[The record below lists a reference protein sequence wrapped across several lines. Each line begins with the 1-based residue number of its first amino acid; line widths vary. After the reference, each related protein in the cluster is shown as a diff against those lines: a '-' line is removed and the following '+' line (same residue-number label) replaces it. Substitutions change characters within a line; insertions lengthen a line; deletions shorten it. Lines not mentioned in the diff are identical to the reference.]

1 MRIVYILP
9 SLANTAP
16 IRIAQRIADYC
27 YDSGHDVEI
36 AYFDDIVEITTKCK
50 TRRIDIK
57 KPIKFDDYDI
67 IHSHMMRPDQYVASN
82 KKNISRATTISTIH
96 CDIYYDLFYSYGRV
110 IAGIFSRKWINSLK
124 KLDVTVQ
131 VTPFLMEKY
140 SNSFKKNILI
150 SNGVEIIK
158 KEPDKQII
166 TVIDEY
172 HKTGH
177 KVILSY
183 SNIVKRKGLKQVLD
197 VLTLNSQLA
206 YLCIGR
212 GECKKELIEQCN
224 KLGLNDRV
232 YFVDFIDYPYN
243 LIPYVDIVIIP
254 SYSESFCLS
263 LHEAGMMG
271 ASVVCSRISAF
282 TDVFSEKEV
291 SYFELDNKESLLSAV
306 SEGIILKTEKG
317 GNIQVLEKE
326 KYTTDRMVKDY
337 LDLYT
342 NCRKERDEQK

>member
-27 YDSGHDVEI
+27 FDSGHDVEI

-50 TRRIDIK
+50 TRRIDMKI
-57 KPIKFDDYDI
+57 PIEFDNYDI
-67 IHSHMMRPDQYVASN
+67 IHSHMMRPDRYVANN
-82 KKNISRATTISTIH
+82 KKYISRATTISTIH
-96 CDIYYDLFYSYGRV
+96 CDIYYDLFYSYGKV
-110 IAGIFSRKWINSLK
+110 IAGIFSRRWINCLK
-124 KLDVTVQ
+124 NIDVTVQ

-140 SNSFKKNILI
+140 SKSFKNNILI
-150 SNGVEIIK
+150 SNGVEIIRSK
-158 KEPDKQII
+158 PDKHILS
-166 TVIDEY
+166 VIDEY
-172 HKTGH
+172 HKNGY

-183 SNIVKRKGLKQVLD
+183 SNLVKRKGLSQVLD
-197 VLTLNSQLA
+197 ALTLDSQLV

-212 GECKKELIEQCN
+212 GHCKEKLIEQSN
-224 KLGLNDRV
+224 KLGLNKRV

-243 LIPYVDIVIIP
+243 LIPYVDIVINP

-263 LHEAGMMG
+263 LHEAGVMG
-271 ASVVCSRISAF
+271 ASVVCSKIAAF

-291 SYFELDNKESLLSAV
+291 SFFELNNTTSLLSAIN
-306 SEGIILKTEKG
+306 EGIIQKTEKG
-317 GNIQVLEKE
+317 RNIQKLELE

-337 LDLYT
+337 LELYT
-342 NCRKERDEQK
+342 NCRKERDE